1 MRLAQYWFIR
11 AGKIASGS
19 CVLRIGTIR
28 RGESYLAALIDSD
41 GTSVSVVPQSGAA
54 PAGGLLGLI
63 VSGARLEALT
73 GEAAGPIASAD
84 LVAPIPRPARNIFCV
99 GKNYAEHAKELAGS
113 LFQESEPPFP
123 IVFSKVPETV
133 IGPGAP
139 IAIDPAVSTA
149 IDYEVELAIIIGHE
163 GRNIAKADALGH
175 IWGYTII
182 NDITARDIQKR
193 HSQWLLGK
201 SLDGFCPMGPWAVT
215 ADEIDLSNT
224 GVRTYVNGELRQ
236 SANTRDLIFD
246 VPTLIETISHGITLK
261 PGDIIATGTPA
272 GVGMGFDPPR
282 YLKPGDVVRVEID
295 GIGALENPVVE
306 RGG

>member
-1 MRLAQYWFIR
+1 
-11 AGKIASGS
+11 
-19 CVLRIGTIR
+19 LRIGTIR
-28 RGESYLAALIDSD
+28 RGGSYLAALIDSE
-41 GTSVSVVPQSGAA
+41 GTSVSVMPQSGAA

-63 VSGARLEALT
+63 KSGARLDALT
-73 GEAAGPIASAD
+73 GEAPGPIASAD
-84 LVAPIPRPARNIFCV
+84 LVAPIPHPARNIFCV

-113 LFQESEPPFP
+113 LFQDSEPPFP

-139 IAIDPAVSTA
+139 IEIDPAVSTA
-149 IDYEVELAIIIGHE
+149 IDYEVELAVIIGRE
-163 GRNIAKADALGH
+163 GRNISKADALSH
-175 IWGYTII
+175 IWGYTIV

-246 VPTLIETISHGITLK
+246 IPTLIETISNGITLK

>member
-1 MRLAQYWFIR
+1 
-11 AGKIASGS
+11 
-19 CVLRIGTIR
+19 LRIGTIR
-28 RGESYLAALIDSD
+28 RGQSFLAALIDSD
-41 GTSVSVVPQSGAA
+41 GTSVSVVTRSGGA
-54 PAGGLLGLI
+54 PTGGLLDLI
-63 VSGARLEALT
+63 ECGVRPDALM
-73 GEAAGPIASAD
+73 GEGFAPLGPAELA
-84 LVAPIPRPARNIFCV
+84 APIPRPARNIFCV

-113 LFQESEPPFP
+113 LFQDSEPPFP

-133 IGPGAP
+133 IGPGEP
-139 IAIDPAVSTA
+139 IVIDPAVSTA
-149 IDYEVELAIIIGHE
+149 IDYEVELAVIIGTS
-163 GRNIAKADALGH
+163 GRNITKDAALSH

-182 NDITARDIQKR
+182 NDVTARDIQKR

-224 GVRTYVNGELRQ
+224 GVRTFVSGEQRQ

-246 VPTLIETISHGITLK
+246 VPTLIATISNGITLK

>member
-1 MRLAQYWFIR
+1 M
-11 AGKIASGS
+11 KIA
-19 CVLRIGTIR
+19 TIR
-28 RGESYLAALIDSD
+28 RGQAYAIALFEED
-41 GTSVSVVPQSGAA
+41 
-54 PAGGLLGLI
+54 
-63 VSGARLEALT
+63 GARLFAVPDSLT
-73 GEAAGPIASAD
+73 KPDGGLVGLIKNGAASANALKGED
-84 LVAPIPRPARNIFCV
+84 LGPASAVTLAAPIPHPVRNIFCV

-133 IGPGAP
+133 IGPGEP
-139 IAIDPAVSTA
+139 IMIDPAVSTA
-149 IDYEVELAIIIGHE
+149 IDYEVELAIIIGRA
-163 GRNIAKADALGH
+163 GRNITKGDALSH
-175 IWGYTII
+175 VWGYTIV
-182 NDITARDIQKR
+182 NDVTARDIQKR

-215 ADEIDLSNT
+215 ADEIDLSDT

-236 SANTRDLIFD
+236 NANTRDLIFD
-246 VPTLIETISHGITLK
+246 VPTLIETISNGITLK

-295 GIGALENPVVE
+295 GIGALENPVTE